1 MQTDEYYFLI
11 KGFVQNTISVET
23 FISNYI
29 SLMRSEV
36 EPIFDEKIFAILED
50 LFEDIDAYSPMVLP
64 ENETQLLISENTL
77 REEARVAVKEL
88 EKVLGY
94 NLKK

>member
-1 MQTDEYYFLI
+1 MQTEEYYFLI
-11 KGFVQNTISVET
+11 KGFVQKTISVET

-94 NLKK
+94 NQ

>member
-1 MQTDEYYFLI
+1 MQTEEYYFLI
-11 KGFVQNTISVET
+11 KGFVQKTISVET

-36 EPIFDEKIFAILED
+36 EPMLDEKIFAILED
-50 LFEDIDAYSPMVLP
+50 LFEDIDAYSPMALP

-94 NLKK
+94 NQ

>member
-1 MQTDEYYFLI
+1 MQTEEYYFLI
-11 KGFVQNTISVET
+11 KGFVQKTISVET

-36 EPIFDEKIFAILED
+36 EPMLDEKIFAILED

-94 NLKK
+94 NQ